1 MIEGAAGVVE
11 PGEERSAAPVG
22 RNLREPLPGGRVL
35 GALRQ
40 VLGAE
45 QLAADRAGQQI
56 LAGIGARSESAGEG
70 AANGQRIDGEGL
82 AVGEGG
88 GRSRGDPVVNAV

>member
-1 MIEGAAGVVE
+1 
-11 PGEERSAAPVG
+11 
-22 RNLREPLPGGRVL
+22 
-35 GALRQ
+35 

-82 AVGEGG
+82 GVGEGG